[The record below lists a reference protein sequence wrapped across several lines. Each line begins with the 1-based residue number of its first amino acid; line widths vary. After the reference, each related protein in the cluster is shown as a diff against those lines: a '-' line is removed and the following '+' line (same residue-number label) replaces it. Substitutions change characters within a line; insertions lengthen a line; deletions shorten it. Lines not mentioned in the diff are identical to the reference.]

1 MFLATELNNAARRLL
16 RRPTQSAL
24 VVGVLGLGLG
34 AFLFLL
40 SVVNGLLIR
49 PLPFP
54 DADRLVAM
62 GERRDSGVGGIH
74 ANDFL
79 RLRDELR
86 SFERMGVYDEA
97 TANISRGGSSL
108 PQRYDG
114 AQMSVEAQQ
123 LVGVQPILGRG
134 FIAADDQPGAP
145 AVLLLGE
152 RVWRED
158 FGADPAVIGRVLK
171 LNGEA
176 ATVVGVLPEDFRF
189 PYIAEVW
196 MPRRLRSDDP
206 YGAQV
211 IAKLADGVSLSQ
223 ARVEF
228 DTVVERLGPALMAQR
243 DQRPLNLKPLVLRF
257 VNEHTRGIIGMI
269 FVPGALVLLLACLN
283 AANLRLG
290 HALSRQQELAVR
302 GALGAS
308 RARLLRELLAESVL
322 LALAATAIG
331 LVIADAAGRWL
342 LAVFIANEDAPAY
355 FVNFGIDLRMF
366 GFALLAALVTAL
378 ASGLWPALR
387 ASKLDLQQG
396 LRAGGRSGADAG
408 AGRAVR
414 ALVVAEIAL
423 TVLLLVGAG
432 TFLRGLERT
441 FAFDFGTV
449 TPPTEVLTGRIGLRD
464 ARYAEPGAKQA
475 FYQSLVEDLEAQP
488 GVRAASVSSALPGT
502 MAGASESVA
511 AAGQAEPNGGW
522 PQALAAHVDPGFAEV
537 YGLELLEGRMFD
549 ARDSADSARV
559 VVIDARLAQELWP
572 SGNALGQTLWVNPQ
586 RAEPDVYTVVGVI
599 ANLHLEDADDPVQPT
614 LLAPLAQHP
623 REFVTV
629 AIRTEGEA
637 LGFAPLLAERV
648 RQLDADL
655 PVYWLRTQQRAIEMG
670 RIGPVILSQMFSA
683 IGLLGLVL
691 AASGLYGVLAQAVLA
706 RSREIGI
713 RRAIGADAR
722 SVLRL
727 VGGGVGLQLAIGL
740 SIGLA
745 LALPWSGMLASE
757 NFHTRSAE
765 PAVFLAALLVVLL
778 AALAAFAGPLL
789 SALRIDPMQALR
801 QD

>member
-1 MFLATELNNAARRLL
+1 MRMDALNSAARRLL
-16 RRPTQSAL
+16 RRPAHSAL

-40 SVVNGLLIR
+40 AVVNGLLIR

-54 DADRLVAM
+54 EADRLVAM

-74 ANDFL
+74 ANDYL
-79 RLRDELR
+79 LLRDELR
-86 SFERMGVYDEA
+86 SFARMGVYEEA

-108 PQRYDG
+108 PLRYDG
-114 AQMSVEAQQ
+114 AMLSVDAQQ
-123 LVGVQPILGRG
+123 LIGVQPILGRG
-134 FIAADDQPGAP
+134 FIAADDQIGAP

-171 LNGEA
+171 LDGEA
-176 ATVVGVLPEDFRF
+176 ATVVGVLPEGFRF
-189 PYIAEVW
+189 PFIAEVW

-206 YGAQV
+206 YGVQV
-211 IAKLADGVSLSQ
+211 IAKLDDGVSLSQ

-228 DTVVERLGPALMAQR
+228 ETVVERLGPALMAQR
-243 DQRPLNLKPLVLRF
+243 DQRPLSLKPLVLRF
-257 VNEHTRGIIGMI
+257 VNEHTRGLIGLI

-290 HALSRQQELAVR
+290 HALARQQELAVR

-308 RARLLRELLAESVL
+308 RGRLLRELLAESLL

-342 LAVFIANEDAPAY
+342 LAVFAANEDAPAY
-355 FVNFGIDLRMF
+355 FISFGIDVRMF
-366 GFALLAALVTAL
+366 AFALLAALVTAL

-387 ASKLDLQQG
+387 ASKLDLQHG
-396 LRAGGRSGADAG
+396 LRAGGRGGAHAG
-408 AGRAVR
+408 AGQAVR

-432 TFLRGLERT
+432 TFLRGLERV
-441 FAFDFGTV
+441 FAFDFGTS

-464 ARYAEPGAKQA
+464 ARYAEAPAKQA
-475 FYQSLVEDLEAQP
+475 FYQSLIEDLQAQP
-488 GVRAASVSSALPGT
+488 GVRAASLSSALPGT
-502 MAGASESVA
+502 MAGASESIG

-549 ARDSADSARV
+549 ARDTADSARV
-559 VVIDARLAQELWP
+559 LVVDARLAQTLWP
-572 SGNALGQTLWVNPQ
+572 EGNAVGRTLWVNPQ
-586 RAEPDVYTVVGVI
+586 RAEPDAYTVVGVV
-599 ANLHLEDADDPVQPT
+599 ASLHLVDADDPMQPT

-629 AIRTEGEA
+629 AIRTEGDA
-637 LGFAPLLAERV
+637 LAFAPLLAERV

-691 AASGLYGVLAQAVLA
+691 AATGLYGVLAQAVLA

-713 RRAIGADAR
+713 RRAIGADAH

-740 SIGLA
+740 AMGMA

-757 NFHTRSAE
+757 NFQTRGAE
-765 PAVFLAALLVVLL
+765 PAVFLVALLVVLL
-778 AALAAFAGPLL
+778 AALGAFAGPLL
-789 SALRIDPMQALR
+789 RALRIEPTVALR
-801 QD
+801 ED